1 MHILHGTWIPD
12 IEQFAVWAEDAAV
25 EPQYLKGRRGISMPH
40 PFAVHHET
48 LLGYAEQWTTE
59 AHPIPDVIT
68 IWLPGKGKK
77 VQPSPQAQA
86 SGAAPLDDD
95 TELLLWRVD
104 TALLDTLDALD
115 LLVQLPDK
123 GERRMR
129 LGDDL
134 RFWQQ
139 VALLTLNC
147 LVEGRYIPAL
157 AREGKQYRAYWEP
170 RPDPDLIQQVVQ
182 NMPPLCRAIAEDI
195 KKPPKPM
202 SLINHFLSEVVH
214 CFIIEHY
221 AQRTTPKNRWLQAL
235 TGYEMVI
242 KDTPA
247 NNQRLYDAWKTW
259 QAFGG
264 SAGGGTGS
272 NFRICFRLR
281 EPTSDSDEWEVD
293 YMLQANDDPSLLVE
307 AHQVWPAQSG
317 HLNYL
322 EYRFDR
328 PQEKLLAGLG
338 LASRMFEPIER
349 SLRQAKP
356 VGVTLSREEAFRF
369 LTEALPLLETS
380 GFTVL
385 VPNWWGRR
393 ARIQARARIKG
404 QTNEPTGILTR
415 DSILRYEW
423 QLSLGG
429 EAISRDEFEA
439 LVELKQPLVRYKGEW
454 VALDPDQI
462 NAAMKF
468 FEQAQDGDMTLE
480 EALKVSAAETDIDGI
495 VVENTQIEGWL
506 QDAFDR
512 LYHPEETP
520 PLAPPEGL
528 QATLRPYQLRGFG
541 WLVQMRQMG
550 LGACLADDMG
560 LGKTLQ
566 TITMWLHEREQ
577 LDVKNPALLICPT
590 SVVGNWRHE
599 LRKFAPTLKVLTHHG
614 ASRLEGEAF
623 VNAAR
628 SADVV
633 LTSYALMRRDLEIFQ
648 QIEWSDM
655 VLDEA
660 QNIKNPSTK
669 QAQAA
674 RSIPAAFKVTLTGT
688 PVENRLT
695 ELWSIFQFIN
705 PGYLGSQKAF
715 KSNFATPIE
724 RYGDK
729 AAAAS
734 LKKLTAP
741 FILRRVKTDTSII
754 QDLPDKFE
762 NKIYCTMTPEQV
774 TLYEAA
780 VREAMEAV
788 ESAEED
794 LVRRGNILRM
804 LTQLKQICNHPAHF
818 LKEGISTR
826 LSERSGKLDRL
837 TEMIDEIRENGESLL
852 IFTQYAEM
860 GEMLQVHLRDY
871 LVDEVL
877 FLHGGTPSKQR
888 DEMVRRFQS
897 PQGPPVFILSLKA
910 GGTGLTLTAA
920 NHVFHFD
927 RWYNPAV
934 ENQATD
940 RAFRIGQTKDVQV
953 HKFICLGTLEERI
966 DEMIEKKRTIAD
978 SVIGTG
984 ESWISELNNDE
995 LRDLVA
1001 LRHETLEG

>member
-1 MHILHGTWIPD
+1 MHILHGTWIP
-12 IEQFAVWAEDAAV
+12 ELEKFAVWAEDTAV
-25 EPQYLKGRRGISMPH
+25 EPSYLKGRRGKIAPH
-40 PFAVHHET
+40 PFAIDKEAILSHI
-48 LLGYAEQWTTE
+48 EQWTTD
-59 AHPIPDVIT
+59 ARAFSDVIT
-68 IWLPGKGKK
+68 IWLPGKSKK

-86 SGAAPLDDD
+86 AGAVPLEYKVD
-95 TELLLWRVD
+95 LMVWRAD
-104 TALLDTLDALD
+104 TALLDPTDALD
-115 LLVQLPDK
+115 FLLQLPEQ
-123 GERRMR
+123 GERGIQ

-134 RFWQQ
+134 CFWQQ
-139 VALLTLNC
+139 IALLAVNC
-147 LVEGRYIPAL
+147 LVEGRFIPAL
-157 AREGKQYRAYWEP
+157 SREGKQYHAYWEP
-170 RPDPDLIQQVVQ
+170 RPDPAIVQQMALA
-182 NMPPLCRAIAEDI
+182 MPALCRAMAEDVQN
-195 KKPPKPM
+195 PPAPAT
-202 SLINHFLSEVVH
+202 LINHFLDFVIGT
-214 CFIIEHY
+214 FILEHY
-221 AQRTTPKNRWLQAL
+221 SSLRAPKNPWLRAL
-235 TGYEMVI
+235 TGHAPFVSDKA
-242 KDTPA
+242 KD
-247 NNQRLYDAWKTW
+247 NQRLYEAWKIW
-259 QAFGG
+259 QAFGEQ
-264 SAGGGTGS
+264 GG
-272 NFRICFRLR
+272 NFKICFRLS
-281 EPTSDSDEWEVD
+281 EPEPNKDDWHID
-293 YMLQANDDPSLLVE
+293 YLLQANDDPSLLVE
-307 AHQVWPAQSG
+307 AQEVWSAESA
-317 HLNYL
+317 HIDYL
-322 EYRFDR
+322 EYRFHR
-328 PQEKLLAGLG
+328 PQEKLLTGLG

-356 VGVTLSREEAFRF
+356 SGIDLSREEAYLF

-380 GFTVL
+380 GFAVL

-393 ARIQARARIKG
+393 AHIRARAKIKG

-462 NAAMKF
+462 DAAMTF
-468 FEQAQDGDMTLE
+468 FEQAQNSDMTLE
-480 EALKVSAAETDIDGI
+480 EALKTHATDTDVDGI
-495 VVENTQIEGWL
+495 EVENTEIEGWL
-506 QDAFDR
+506 EDVFER
-512 LYHPEETP
+512 LYNPEQTP
-520 PLAPPEGL
+520 SPPPPNGL

-541 WLVQMRQMG
+541 WLAQMRQMG

-566 TITMWLHEREQ
+566 TITVWLHEREQ
-577 LDVKNPALLICPT
+577 LEVKHPALLVCPT

-599 LRKFAPTLKVLTHHG
+599 IRKFAPALKVLTHHG
-614 ASRLEGEAF
+614 ADRLQDEAF
-623 VNAAR
+623 IKAVAEV
-628 SADVV
+628 DVV
-633 LTSYALMRRDLEIFQ
+633 LTSYALLRRDLETFQ
-648 QIEWSDM
+648 QVEWSDM

-669 QAQAA
+669 MAQAA
-674 RSIPAAFKVTLTGT
+674 RNIPADFKLALTGT

-695 ELWSIFQFIN
+695 ELWSIFQFLN

-724 RYGDK
+724 RYGDQE
-729 AAAAS
+729 AS
-734 LKKLTAP
+734 TALKKLTAP
-741 FILRRVKTDTSII
+741 FILRRVKTDASII

-762 NKIYCTMTPEQV
+762 NKVYCTMTPEQV

-788 ESAEED
+788 ESADENMA
-794 LVRRGNILRM
+794 RRGNILRM

-818 LKEGISTR
+818 LKEGASTP
-826 LSERSGKLDRL
+826 LPERSGKLDRL
-837 TEMIDEIRENGESLL
+837 TDMIDEIRENGERLL

-860 GEMLQVHLRDY
+860 GDILQTHLRKY

-877 FLHGGTPSKQR
+877 FLHGGTPSKHR

-940 RAFRIGQTKDVQV
+940 RAFRIGQTKNVQV

-966 DEMIEKKRTIAD
+966 DEMIEKKQALAE
-978 SVIGTG
+978 SVIGSG
-984 ESWISELNNDE
+984 ESWISELDNNE
-995 LRDLVA
+995 LHDLVA
-1001 LRHETLEG
+1001 LRHDAMEV

>member
-1 MHILHGTWIPD
+1 MHILHGTWIPEL
-12 IEQFAVWAEDAAV
+12 EQFAVWEEDAAA
-25 EPQYLKGRRGISMPH
+25 EPHYLKGRRGKTAPH
-40 PFAVHHET
+40 PFALDEDTVRSHIER
-48 LLGYAEQWTTE
+48 WTTDAAVLRDE
-59 AHPIPDVIT
+59 LT

-77 VQPSPQAQA
+77 VQPSSHAQA
-86 SGAAPLDDD
+86 AGAIPLEDDVD
-95 TELLLWRVD
+95 LLLWRVGV
-104 TALLDTLDALD
+104 ALLDTLDALD
-115 LLVQLPDK
+115 FLLQMQEK
-123 GERRMR
+123 GERGIR

-134 RFWQQ
+134 AFWQQ
-139 VALLTLNC
+139 TALLSLNC

-157 AREGKQYRAYWEP
+157 TRDGKQYRAYWEP
-170 RPDPDLIQQVVQ
+170 RPDPALIQQLARA
-182 NMPPLCRAIAEDI
+182 MPMLCRALTEDVENPPAPVSLMNHFFHKAI
-195 KKPPKPM
+195 NTFIIERGTTRKPPKNP
-202 SLINHFLSEVVH
+202 
-214 CFIIEHY
+214 
-221 AQRTTPKNRWLQAL
+221 WLRAL
-235 TGYEMVI
+235 TGQDPFV
-242 KDTPA
+242 KDTA
-247 NNQRLYDAWKTW
+247 KNNQQLYEAWKTW
-259 QAFGG
+259 QAFGEQ
-264 SAGGGTGS
+264 GG
-272 NFRICFRLR
+272 NFKICFRLR
-281 EPTSDSDEWEVD
+281 EPEPNRDDWHID
-293 YMLQANDDPSLLVE
+293 YLLQANDDPSLLVE
-307 AHQVWPAQSG
+307 AQEVWSTGSA
-317 HLNYL
+317 HLDYL
-322 EYRFDR
+322 EYRFHR

-356 VGVTLSREEAFRF
+356 TGVTLSREEVYHF

-380 GFTVL
+380 GFAVL

-393 ARIQARARIKG
+393 ARIRAKAKIKG

-462 NAAMKF
+462 EAAMTF
-468 FEQAQDGDMTLE
+468 FEQAQNGDITLE
-480 EALKVSAAETDIDGI
+480 EALKTHSSETAVDGI
-495 VVENTQIEGWL
+495 EVESTEIEGWL
-506 QDAFDR
+506 EDVFDR
-512 LYHPEETP
+512 LYSPEQTP
-520 PLAPPEGL
+520 PPPPPVGL

-541 WLVQMRQMG
+541 WLAQMRQMG

-566 TITMWLHEREQ
+566 TITVWLHEREQ
-577 LDVKNPALLICPT
+577 LDVKNPALLVCPT

-599 LRKFAPTLKVLTHHG
+599 IRKFAPSLKVLAHHG
-614 ASRLEGEAF
+614 TDRLQGELF
-623 VNAAR
+623 VKAVADV
-628 SADVV
+628 DVV
-633 LTSYALMRRDLEIFQ
+633 LTSYALLRRDLETFQ

-674 RSIPAAFKVTLTGT
+674 RSIPADFKIALTGT

-695 ELWSIFQFIN
+695 ELWSIFQFLN

-729 AAAAS
+729 NASAS

-741 FILRRVKTDTSII
+741 FILRRVKTDASII

-762 NKIYCTMTPEQV
+762 NKAYCTMTPEQV

-788 ESAEED
+788 ESADED
-794 LVRRGNILRM
+794 MARRGNILRM

-818 LKEGISTR
+818 LKEGASAP
-826 LSERSGKLDRL
+826 LPERSGKLDRL
-837 TEMIDEIRENGESLL
+837 TEMIDEIRDNGERLL

-860 GEMLQVHLRDY
+860 GDMLQAHLREY

-877 FLHGGTPSKQR
+877 FLHGSTPSKHR

-920 NHVFHFD
+920 NHVFHYD

-966 DEMIEKKRTIAD
+966 DDIIEKKQALAE
-978 SVIGTG
+978 SVIGSG

-995 LRDLVA
+995 LHDLVA
-1001 LRHETLEG
+1001 LRHDALEA